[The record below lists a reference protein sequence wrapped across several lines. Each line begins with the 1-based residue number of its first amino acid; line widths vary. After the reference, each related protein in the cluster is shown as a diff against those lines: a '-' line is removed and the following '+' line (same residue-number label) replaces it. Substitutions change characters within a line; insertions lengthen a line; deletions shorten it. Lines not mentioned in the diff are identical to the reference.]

1 MEFLEKNRIEWI
13 NKINTFMC
21 LFLKSQ
27 TVLEE
32 RMKTIENVIF
42 FILLVLISLRLS
54 VTRQN
59 SVHLGFSFFLVI
71 ICNYLCFFFFLHG
84 D

>member
-59 SVHLGFSFFLVI
+59 SVHLGFSFFS
-71 ICNYLCFFFFLHG
+71 CYYL
-84 D
+84 

>member
-42 FILLVLISLRLS
+42 FYFACFNFTQTLS
-54 VTRQN
+54 YKTKQCP
-59 SVHLGFSFFLVI
+59 LGFFIFS
-71 ICNYLCFFFFLHG
+71 CYYL
-84 D
+84 